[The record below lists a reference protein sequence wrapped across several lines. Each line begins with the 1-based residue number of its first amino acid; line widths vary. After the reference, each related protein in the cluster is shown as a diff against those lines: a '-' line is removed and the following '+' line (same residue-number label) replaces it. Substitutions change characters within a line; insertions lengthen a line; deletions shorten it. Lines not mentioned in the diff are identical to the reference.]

1 MSLFLTK
8 RIMQTIVVLVGV
20 SVLTFFMMNLAP
32 GDPFIMDSEMK
43 MNPEAVARWKEIRQL
58 DRPLHEQYYSWL
70 LNLIK
75 GDFGISLIHN
85 RPVLE
90 LITERLPATLLLT
103 VTSLAAALLISI
115 PLGLLSAIKQGS
127 FLDKFISFFTLCGV
141 SIPNF
146 WLGMLLILLFAYQF
160 NWLPAGGLR
169 TVGAEIGFVD
179 SIRHLILP
187 VFVLSTGSAAYYI
200 RYIRAAILEVLGQ
213 DYVLTA
219 KAKGLNESTVLFRHI
234 VRNAMIPLVTVVS
247 LSLPHLF
254 TGAMVTEY
262 VFSWPGMGRWII
274 MATLSRD
281 YPSVL
286 AVNVI
291 VAALVT
297 LCNLGADLLYV
308 FIDPRIKYR

>member
-20 SVLTFFMMNLAP
+20 SLITFFMMNLAP
-32 GDPFIMDSEMK
+32 GDPYMMDPEMR

-70 LNLIK
+70 FNLIK

-90 LITERLPATLLLT
+90 LINERLPVTLLLT
-103 VTSLAAALLISI
+103 VTSLLVALLISI
-115 PLGLLSAIKQGS
+115 PLGILSALKQGS
-127 FLDKFISFFTLCGV
+127 YLDKFISFFSLCGV

-146 WLGMLLILLFAYQF
+146 WLGMLLILLFAF
-160 NWLPAGGLR
+160 NLNWLPPGGLR
-169 TVGAEIGFVD
+169 TVGAQISLAD
-179 SIRHLILP
+179 YIRHLILP
-187 VFVLSTGSAAYYI
+187 VLVLSTGSAAYYI

-219 KAKGLNESTVLFRHI
+219 KAKGLKESAILFRHI
-234 VRNAMIPLVTVVS
+234 LRNAMIPVVTVLS
-247 LSLPHLF
+247 LSLPYLF

-274 MATLSRD
+274 MAAMSRD

-291 VAALVT
+291 VAALVAI
-297 LCNLGADLLYV
+297 CNLGADLLYV
-308 FIDPRIKYR
+308 YIDPRIKYR